1 MRPLY
6 YEGSIFP
13 ATTYEGVVANDSQY
27 AMNAMIE
34 ALGNGW
40 ETPEAAPDQTVNSA
54 VQKAM
59 YDGMFGVMQGTYTP
73 EEALSNMD
81 QAAAN

>member
-1 MRPLY
+1 
-6 YEGSIFP
+6 
-13 ATTYEGVVANDSQY
+13 
-27 AMNAMIE
+27 MIE

-54 VQKAM
+54 VQEAM

-81 QAAAN
+81 QAAANQQKNRILIKQDYRFGGCI